1 MNAQSSK
8 RVCLLTGA
16 SGRLG
21 SVFCR
26 AYHETYRIAAVYHDT
41 PPHVWSQ
48 GCDAPNVDDLFPV
61 RADLAVPDAPKRV
74 VAETLT
80 RFGTIDLLVNAAAV
94 SRWAPIVGTGSVLDG
109 LQDMLTLNA
118 VVPLRM
124 AAAVAQQYWCRARDR
139 KKIGNPNIVNIS
151 STASVYLYEG
161 LGQSGYAASKAALNM
176 LTCHL
181 ADEFA
186 AFGVRANALAPNSFP
201 SHVSTQSVAAA
212 VVRLD
217 KSDLTG
223 RVLVL
228 DSDGETLL

>member
-1 MNAQSSK
+1 
-8 RVCLLTGA
+8 
-16 SGRLG
+16 
-21 SVFCR
+21 
-26 AYHETYRIAAVYHDT
+26 
-41 PPHVWSQ
+41 
-48 GCDAPNVDDLFPV
+48 
-61 RADLAVPDAPKRV
+61 
-74 VAETLT
+74 
-80 RFGTIDLLVNAAAV
+80 V
-94 SRWAPIVGTGSVLDG
+94 SRWAPIVGTGSVLDA
-109 LQDMLTLNA
+109 LEDMLTLNA

-124 AAAVAQQYWCRARDR
+124 AAAVAQQYWCRAHDNTE
-139 KKIGNPNIVNIS
+139 IGNPSIVNIS
-151 STASVYLYEG
+151 STAGVYLYEG

-201 SHVSTQSVAAA
+201 SHVSTESVAAA

-223 RVLVL
+223 RVLVV